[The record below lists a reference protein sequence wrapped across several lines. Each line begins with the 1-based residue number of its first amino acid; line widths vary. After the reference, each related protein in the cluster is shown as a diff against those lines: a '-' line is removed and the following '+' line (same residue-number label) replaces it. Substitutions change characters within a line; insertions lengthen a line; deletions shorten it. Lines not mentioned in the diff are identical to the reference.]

1 MRFPLVLGRLGVARC
16 VLDDQVR
23 NQCRSKLLDI
33 QCVNRFERLV
43 SQACDNDELMEC
55 LSGDEHVHSG
65 LDVQLVGD
73 RVRALGGSDKRLRI
87 TTWSFSGL
95 GIVSVHKRKLGSIR

>member
-16 VLDDQVR
+16 VLDEQVR
-23 NQCRSKLLDI
+23 NKCRSKLLDI
-33 QCVNRFERLV
+33 QCVNRFELLV
-43 SQACDNDELMEC
+43 SQICDNDELMEC

-73 RVRALGGSDKRLRI
+73 RVRALGGSDRRLRI
-87 TTWSFSGL
+87 ATWNFSGL
-95 GIVSVHKRKLGSIR
+95 GIVGINKRKLGSIR